1 VGHKS
6 KKPTSKLLQ
15 SINSSIDI
23 DKRLFNEDIDASIAH
38 CEMLS
43 KQKII
48 NSESAKKIISGLK
61 KIKIEI
67 QKNKFEF
74 KKEHE
79 DIHLNIEKRLFEIIG
94 DTLDFFIQQDQ
105 EMIRW

>member
-1 VGHKS
+1 MTKGNKNKVWGTRV

-43 KQKII
+43 KQ
-48 NSESAKKIISGLK
+48 
-61 KIKIEI
+61 
-67 QKNKFEF
+67 
-74 KKEHE
+74 
-79 DIHLNIEKRLFEIIG
+79 
-94 DTLDFFIQQDQ
+94 
-105 EMIRW
+105 

>member
-1 VGHKS
+1 MTKGNKNKVWGTRV

-48 NSESAKKIISGLK
+48 NSESAKKALNRPGSEAIAIPAPLDSNQSNPRVNTLVKSAVCWIKFLRVVFIS
-61 KIKIEI
+61 
-67 QKNKFEF
+67 
-74 KKEHE
+74 
-79 DIHLNIEKRLFEIIG
+79 
-94 DTLDFFIQQDQ
+94 
-105 EMIRW
+105 